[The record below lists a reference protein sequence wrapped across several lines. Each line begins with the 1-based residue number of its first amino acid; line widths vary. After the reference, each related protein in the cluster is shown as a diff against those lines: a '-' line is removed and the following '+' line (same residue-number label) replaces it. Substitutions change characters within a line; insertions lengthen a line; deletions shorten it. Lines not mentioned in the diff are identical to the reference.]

1 MKIKPP
7 EIPAGISFKALLQNK
22 FVMSFFYGSCLQ
34 GTSLKSPSEVLQKT
48 EEGTIIGSGQ
58 NHLISS
64 RQWENQDA
72 AFRKIFMKYLSS
84 STGRP
89 PQQKAEGPR

>member
-1 MKIKPP
+1 
-7 EIPAGISFKALLQNK
+7 
-22 FVMSFFYGSCLQ
+22 
-34 GTSLKSPSEVLQKT
+34 KT

-72 AFRKIFMKYLSS
+72 AFRKMFMKYLSS
-84 STGRP
+84 NSVRP
-89 PQQKAEGPR
+89 PQQKADGP